1 MIKAALILLLLG
13 GCLCGCVSK
22 DADHWERQ
30 KEMMAFAAELAEKHG
45 AAWVLELNGRGIGSV
60 GMKNDFYIDTG
71 IDGSITIHGNAQTGA
86 R

>member
-1 MIKAALILLLLG
+1 M
-13 GCLCGCVSK
+13 SK

-30 KEMMAFAAELAEKHG
+30 KEMLEFAAKLAEDHN

-71 IDGSITIHGNAQTGA
+71 IDGSITIHGNAGMHGA
-86 R
+86 LPPALPQGDSE